1 MFWVISSYTL
11 CLILREL
18 ALFSQPEDIVPFTI
32 KRVLQLGM
40 VIPYLVAVST
50 LLRGINKNILSAL
63 IM

>member
-1 MFWVISSYTL
+1 MIWVISCYTL

-18 ALFSQPEDIVPFTI
+18 TLFSQPEDIVPFTI
-32 KRVLQLGM
+32 KRVLQLRM
-40 VIPYLVAVST
+40 VIPYLVAIST